1 MFDLINGLPVHA
13 LVVHAVVVLLP
24 LLSVVTVLFVIRPKW
39 RSELPWAILGNA
51 LAFLASFVAKE
62 SGEKLQARLSGV
74 TGSEVAAHHAALGRD
89 LQYFAFAQL
98 VASII
103 AWWLVRRA
111 TTGASTTGASTTGAA
126 GSDRALAGSEAVARP
141 LLAGAIALTLVAG
154 VAATVWTY
162 RVGDS
167 GAKAV
172 WSDTIA
178 NTKAP

>member
-13 LVVHAVVVLLP
+13 LVVHAVVILVP
-24 LLSVVTVLFVIRPKW
+24 LLAIVTVVFVVRPKW
-39 RSELPWAILGNA
+39 RAELPWAILGNA
-51 LAFLASFVAKE
+51 AAFLASFVAKE
-62 SGEKLQARLSGV
+62 SGEKLQARLSNAL
-74 TGSEVAAHHAALGRD
+74 GSEVAAHHAALGRD

-103 AWWLVRRA
+103 AWALLRNRA
-111 TTGASTTGASTTGAA
+111 ESKP
-126 GSDRALAGSEAVARP
+126 VARP
-141 LLAGAIALTLVAG
+141 ALALAIAVTLAAG

-167 GAKAV
+167 GAQAV
-172 WSDTIA
+172 WKDTIA